1 MLNRRNAALT
11 FVFITVLLDMLALGI
26 IVPVLPKLILN
37 FEGNRFASAAIIG
50 GIFGSVWAL
59 LQFVVSPILGVLSDR
74 VGRRPVILLSNLGTS
89 LDYVVMALAPTIWWL
104 FVGRVIS
111 GITTASIA
119 VASAYVSDVTPP
131 DRRAGAYG
139 MISACFGIGFV
150 VGPAVGGFL
159 GNIDP
164 RLPFW
169 VAAALSM
176 LNFFYGLVILPES
189 LPSSLRSRFTWRRAN
204 PLGAVTLLRR
214 HRELFGLS
222 IVNLIG
228 YVAHEALPTLFVF
241 YTIYRFSWN
250 ERTIGLS
257 LALVGVVT
265 IVISAAVITPVVARI
280 GERRALAAGLFFGAA
295 GFVLFGLQQLWFWIG
310 IPVSCLWMLASAS
323 AQAIMTRR
331 VSPTEQGELQGAIGM
346 LRSFGALIGPSL
358 FAGVFAYSVSAN
370 HSWKSP
376 SAAWFI
382 GALLLTVA
390 MLLSWWV
397 TTPDDEKV
405 GAIDTVAALET
416 ALPAEVTVLE

>member
-1 MLNRRNAALT
+1 MLSKQKAALV

-37 FEGNRFASAAIIG
+37 FQGGRFASAAIIG
-50 GIFGSVWAL
+50 GVFGTVWAV

-104 FVGRVIS
+104 FLGRVIS
-111 GITTASIA
+111 GITTSSIA
-119 VASAYVSDVTPP
+119 VASAYVSDVTPAE
-131 DRRAGAYG
+131 RRAGAYG

-176 LNFFYGLVILPES
+176 VNFLYGLFVLPES
-189 LPSSLRSRFTWRRAN
+189 LPHSLRSPFTWRRAN
-204 PLGAVTLLRR
+204 PIGALGLLRR
-214 HRELFGLS
+214 HHELFGLS

-228 YVAHEALPTLFVF
+228 YVAHEALPTIFVF
-241 YTIYRFSWN
+241 YTIYRYAWD

-257 LALVGVVT
+257 LALVGIIT
-265 IVISAAVITPVVARI
+265 IIISAAVIQPVVSRI
-280 GERRALAAGLFFGAA
+280 GERRALAAGLLSGAT
-295 GFVLFGLQQLWFWIG
+295 GFVLFGPSQLLFWIG
-310 IPVSCLWMLASAS
+310 LPVSCLWMLASSS

-331 VSPTEQGELQGAIGM
+331 VLPTEQGELQGAIGM
-346 LRSFGALIGPSL
+346 LRSVGMLVGPGL
-358 FAGVFAYSVSAN
+358 FSGVFAYSVSSR
-370 HSWKSP
+370 HVWKLP
-376 SAAWFI
+376 SAAWF
-382 GALLLTVA
+382 L
-390 MLLSWWV
+390 
-397 TTPDDEKV
+397 
-405 GAIDTVAALET
+405 GAILLGTAALVAWIVT
-416 ALPAEVTVLE
+416 ASSDEVPRTIDLSASLKDVRPADEPSGG